1 MNFSFL
7 LPIFHI
13 LGKTKRIYIEIM
25 FFIYLMRMK
34 SLFLTET
41 FLFADWRPIICYLWM
56 LCTYRLNWMNYS
68 VFAVGMRNLY
78 FFENYELHI
87 LGAVSPTGKFCLS
100 LIVVS
105 SHEDWVS
112 QVSILNYLK
121 SLGLKPGYFMVK
133 RSMIIVFEKI
143 IYPL

>member
-1 MNFSFL
+1 
-7 LPIFHI
+7 
-13 LGKTKRIYIEIM
+13 
-25 FFIYLMRMK
+25 
-34 SLFLTET
+34 
-41 FLFADWRPIICYLWM
+41 
-56 LCTYRLNWMNYS
+56 MNYS

-87 LGAVSPTGKFCLS
+87 LVAVSPTGKFCLS

-121 SLGLKPGYFMVK
+121 SLGVKPGYFMVK